1 MNRHTSVR
9 WFALLIAT
17 VFITVSCGSDRK
29 ADDTST
35 TAAAPTTAAPTT
47 APEATTAETTEAT
60 TEGTT
65 EATTEA
71 TTEETEASTAAT
83 EETTETTEAEATGPM
98 FGDAPWPCGEGDGA
112 NTDSGSEPGV
122 TKDSI
127 NIAAGDDAGYAGAPG
142 LNHEM
147 TDAMKAL
154 VAECNKLGG
163 INGRQI
169 NLNYIDA
176 KLLEVGPAI
185 QSACDGNNFFLV
197 GEGWAFDS
205 NQEEIR
211 LGCGLPAV
219 PTYTVSAAFAMGKD
233 VFQGVPN
240 PADET
245 PAGVFAQTSELLGDA
260 VKHVGALVANYSATQ
275 ETRDKAVAASVNYG
289 WEWAETTLEYNIQG
303 EADWTPFVKQLQ
315 DAGATA
321 VFWSGSCLPN
331 LQLFAQSAKANGYN
345 VPIITDTNH
354 YEANCA
360 AANTDGALDN
370 LNIRMAY
377 IPFEEADINPA
388 TKDYLDLVTASGGD
402 TSQLGMQATSSF
414 LLWATASTACGA
426 ELTRACVLDNLKN
439 THSWTGHGLHAETDP
454 GGNHPPQCT
463 VLIGLT
469 GTKYHRIA
477 PEEPGTYDCDPS
489 WVAKVEGVPAL
500 LAAKLDDNRI
510 SQQFATGG

>member
-1 MNRHTSVR
+1 MTRHSSVR
-9 WFALLIAT
+9 GCALLIAT
-17 VFITVSCGSDRK
+17 VFIAVSCGSDRDK
-29 ADDTST
+29 ADDTAT
-35 TAAAPTTAAPTT
+35 TAAATTAAPTT
-47 APEATTAETTEAT
+47 ALAATSAETTEAT
-60 TEGTT
+60 PEETDATTEGSTEET

-71 TTEETEASTAAT
+71 TEESTA
-83 EETTETTEAEATGPM
+83 TTEAEATGPT
-98 FGDAPWPCGEGDGA
+98 FGDAPWPCGAGDGN

-127 NIAAGDDAGYAGAPG
+127 AIAAGDDAGYAGAPG
-142 LNHEM
+142 LDHEM
-147 TDAMKAL
+147 TDAMRAL
-154 VAECNKLGG
+154 VDKCNELGG
-163 INGRQI
+163 INGRTI
-169 NLNYIDA
+169 TLNYYDA
-176 KLLEVGPAI
+176 KLLEIGPAI
-185 QSACDGNNFFLV
+185 QGACDGNNFFLV
-197 GEGWAFDS
+197 GEGWAFDA

-219 PTYTVSAAFAMGKD
+219 PTFTVSAAFAMGKD

-245 PAGVFAQTSELLGDA
+245 PAGVFAQTTELLGDA
-260 VKHVGALVANYSATQ
+260 VKHVGALVGNYSATQ

-303 EADWTPFVKQLQ
+303 EADWTPLVKQLQ
-315 DAGATA
+315 EAGATA

-331 LQLFAQSAKANGYN
+331 LQLYAQAAKANGYD
-345 VPIITDTNH
+345 VPIITDTNV
-354 YEANCA
+354 YESNCA

-370 LNIRMAY
+370 VNIRMAF

-388 TKDYLDLVTASGGD
+388 TQDYLDLVNASGGD

-414 LLWATASTACGA
+414 LLWATAASKCGA
-426 ELTRACVLDNLKN
+426 ELTRACVLDTMKN

-463 VLIGLT
+463 VLIKLS
-469 GTKYHRIA
+469 GTKYERVA
-477 PEEPGTYDCDPS
+477 PEKPGTYDCDPS

-500 LAAKLDDNRI
+500 IAAKLDADRI

>member
-83 EETTETTEAEATGPM
+83 EETTETSEAEATGPM

-245 PAGVFAQTSELLGDA
+245 PAGVFAQTSELMGDA

-331 LQLFAQSAKANGYN
+331 LQLFAQSAKANGYS